1 MRKRKIT
8 RREAIK
14 ATAVGMG
21 AFASASILSGKAD
34 ARGRI
39 RPVEV
44 TLTLD
49 SGAFLNSMDRK
60 HVVACEVGYFESDPA
75 TPDIRVYA
83 DGEEVNQS
91 SLLKLGRRNGRIE
104 VLHTRSDGGIHQ
116 GLKLTKTFRKHLLRR
131 GDLYEEIPE
140 WNRSAYDCII
150 NFNSGR
156 FAASVVKPG
165 LFRQHLVDGGGPTG
179 NSQTIRPIARD
190 VVVSF
195 ELAQGEVLRLT
206 RDDGTDLW
214 STAEIEAGA
223 KRIEIQITA
232 DETTA
237 EKFYRWGLKHKG
249 KGYWLMSDPPP
260 MNGPGPG

>member
-1 MRKRKIT
+1 MPRKKVT
-8 RREAIK
+8 RREAMK

-21 AFASASILSGKAD
+21 ALASTSILGGKAD
-34 ARGRI
+34 ARGRN

-49 SGAFLNSMDRK
+49 SGAFLTSIDSK
-60 HVVACEVGYFESDPA
+60 HVISCEVGYFESDPA

-83 DGEEVNQS
+83 DGEEVNPS
-91 SLLKLGRRNGRIE
+91 RLLKLGMGKSRID
-104 VLHTRSDGGIHQ
+104 VLHTRSDGFINE
-116 GLKLTKTFRKHLLRR
+116 GLKLTKTFRKHLLRK

-140 WNRSAYDCII
+140 WNRSAYDCIL

-165 LFRQHLVDGGGPTG
+165 LFRQHLVEGGDPTG
-179 NSQTIRPIARD
+179 KAQPIRPIARD

-195 ELAQGEVLRLT
+195 ELDQGEVLRLT

-214 STAEIEAGA
+214 SSAEIEAGT

-237 EKFYRWGLKHKG
+237 EKFYGKGLKHNG
-249 KGYWLMSDPPP
+249 KHYWLMSDPPP
-260 MNGPGPG
+260 MNSQ